1 MPETTAASARYGV
14 HTPLQHVGVA
24 DLMSVWRAADDLG
37 FGWISVW
44 DHLDALTGD
53 TTNLDAVAMHAALAL
68 STRRARV
75 GCLVY
80 SASYRSAGVLAT
92 TAATLDHLSGGRAV
106 MGLGAGYHVAEHERY
121 DIELRPP
128 GARVRHL
135 EETLVAMR
143 ALLNG
148 ERVDMAG
155 DTVTLRGALARPVPV
170 QARLPLWI
178 GGGGERRT
186 IPLAARLADGWN
198 VPMASLEDFT
208 RKAEVLRHGAADAL
222 RDPTTIEAS
231 VNLGLCWD
239 ESQIPE
245 RFGERWPALRPAILS
260 GSTQQVIDTVAAYR
274 DAGADTVILSL
285 RAPFDTDEI
294 ERFATEVA
302 TVLP

>member
-1 MPETTAASARYGV
+1 MSATTTAASRYGV
-14 HTPLQHVGVA
+14 HTPLQHVGVSELA
-24 DLMSVWRAADDLG
+24 SVWRAADDLG

-68 STRRARV
+68 TTRHARV

-106 MGLGAGYHVAEHERY
+106 MGLGAGYHAVEHERY

-135 EETLVAMR
+135 EEVLVAVR
-143 ALLNG
+143 ALLDG
-148 ERVDMAG
+148 ERVDMTG
-155 DTVTLRGALARPVPV
+155 ETVTLRGALARPVPV

-198 VPMASLEDFT
+198 VPMASLDDFA
-208 RKAEVLRHGAADAL
+208 RKCEVLRHAAADAR
-222 RDPTTIEAS
+222 RDPSTIEAS

-239 ESQIPE
+239 ETRIPE
-245 RFGERWPALRPAILS
+245 RFGERWPALRPAILA

-274 DAGADTVILSL
+274 AAGADTVILSL

-302 TVLP
+302 PVVP

>member
-1 MPETTAASARYGV
+1 MPETTAAAARYGV
-14 HTPLQHVGVA
+14 HTPLQHVGVT
-24 DLMSVWRAADDLG
+24 DLTTVWRAADDLG

-44 DHLDALTGD
+44 DHLDALTGE

-68 STRRARV
+68 TTRRARV

-135 EETLVAMR
+135 EEVLVAMR

-148 ERVDMAG
+148 ERVDVAG
-155 DTVTLRGALARPVPV
+155 ETVTLRGALARPVPV

-178 GGGGERRT
+178 GGGGEQRT

-198 VPMASLEDFT
+198 VPMADLEDFR
-208 RKAEVLRHGAADAL
+208 RKAGVLRHAAADAL

-245 RFGERWPALRPAILS
+245 RFGERWPALRPAILT

-274 DAGADTVILSL
+274 EAGADTVILSL